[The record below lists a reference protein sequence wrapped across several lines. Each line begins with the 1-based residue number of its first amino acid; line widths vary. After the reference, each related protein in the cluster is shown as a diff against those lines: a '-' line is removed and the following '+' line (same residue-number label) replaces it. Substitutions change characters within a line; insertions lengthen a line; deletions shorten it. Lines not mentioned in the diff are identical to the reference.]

1 MNNLCSPGFPNNH
14 KEINIIV
21 ACGHNRVI
29 GNNGKLPW
37 SIKEDW
43 DYFMNTTLG
52 GSMIMGR
59 TCYREFEPFAKER
72 EVIGL
77 TRNQNYKFPHAKT
90 ANSLKQALS
99 LTTKKTIWICG
110 GERLYEEAMTIGDRL
125 YITLI
130 ENQFKGDVFFP
141 PWEHT
146 FTRLVSKKEV
156 STKEGNLKFL
166 VYDKL
171 QQKI

>member
-1 MNNLCSPGFPNNH
+1 MNYSFDPKIHHNS
-14 KEINIIV
+14 KRINIIV

-29 GNNGKLPW
+29 GKNGKLPW

-43 DYFMNTTLG
+43 DYFMNTTCG

-77 TRNQNYKFPHAKT
+77 TRNQSYNFPNAIT
-90 ANSLKQALS
+90 ANSLRQALS
-99 LTTKKTIWICG
+99 LATKKSVWICG
-110 GERLYEEAMTIGDRL
+110 GERLYEEAMSISERL

-130 ENQFKGDVFFP
+130 DSQFKGDVFFP
-141 PWEHT
+141 PWENT
-146 FTRLVSKKEV
+146 FNRLLSKKEV
-156 STKEGNLKFL
+156 DTKQGNLKFL
-166 VYDKL
+166 VYDKF